1 MATSLSSNTFSSVY
15 RDDYQDSDN
24 YHRILF
30 NGGKALQARE
40 LTQSQTII
48 NKELERLGTNLFL
61 SGGAVTG
68 GNITVNNKVEFIKL
82 NNTALS
88 EAALEALVGTFYRDT
103 ASPNVIVKI
112 LEVYSNQHADWAN
125 DTLIVEY
132 VDTGGTG
139 GSATDSVRLGNSK
152 TLERITTL
160 TNTAAW
166 GDTVNF
172 PNVVTVSSGA
182 SGLATKAHVAAGS
195 FFVQGR
201 FVFVKAQS
209 ISLISS
215 QGKSS
220 APFL

>member
-82 NNTALS
+82 NNTALI
-88 EAALEALVGTFYRDT
+88 VFIPG
-103 ASPNVIVKI
+103 VI
-112 LEVYSNQHADWAN
+112 
-125 DTLIVEY
+125 
-132 VDTGGTG
+132 
-139 GSATDSVRLGNSK
+139 
-152 TLERITTL
+152 
-160 TNTAAW
+160 
-166 GDTVNF
+166 
-172 PNVVTVSSGA
+172 
-182 SGLATKAHVAAGS
+182 
-195 FFVQGR
+195 
-201 FVFVKAQS
+201 
-209 ISLISS
+209 
-215 QGKSS
+215 
-220 APFL
+220 